1 MVQILLKEWRNSE
14 DTLQRYNGE
23 NFDAWFQGNLVG
35 NLGCQDFGRWL
46 KLRGLE
52 DGEEGGKLD
61 DEDLFLTLQVKRKL
75 PLQVDKEFPLWRLTT
90 FGRWTGWN
98 TPPLIFGK

>member
-46 KLRGLE
+46 KSRGLE

-75 PLQVDKEFPLWRLTT
+75 PS
-90 FGRWTGWN
+90 
-98 TPPLIFGK
+98 